1 MKQTVISL
9 FAGALLLTGGS
20 AYAQMSAGGS
30 TLLTTVPASSKTV
43 TDWYK
48 QDVYDTSNNKIGT
61 INDVLLDQNGQVS
74 SVIVGVGGFL
84 GAGEKDV
91 AVSFAAI
98 KESTRN
104 GKSYLT
110 IDTTRDALNGASG
123 FKYDSTKT
131 TWVPVSASR

>member
-1 MKQTVISL
+1 MKTVISL
-9 FAGALLLTGGS
+9 CLSALLLTAGT

-30 TLLTTVPASSKTV
+30 TLLTTVPAASKTV

-74 SVIVGVGGFL
+74 TFIVGVGGFL

-91 AVSFAAI
+91 AVSFAAVR
-98 KESTRN
+98 EAMRN
-104 GKSYLT
+104 GKNYLT
-110 IDTTRDALNGASG
+110 MDTTKDALTKAPG
-123 FKYDSTKT
+123 FKYDSGKT
-131 TWVPVSASR
+131 TWVPDSSSR

>member
-1 MKQTVISL
+1 
-9 FAGALLLTGGS
+9 
-20 AYAQMSAGGS
+20 MSAGGS